1 MAALD
6 GERCILAGDIIDR
19 VLPFVDAGRGFDH
32 GAEDHGHPVGDA
44 AVEARVVVGPG
55 DDPADLVHPE
65 RVVGGAKPKPVPNSM
80 PLTAGMENAA
90 WASRL
95 STLSK

>member
-1 MAALD
+1 MLGVGLTTVRKTTGIPLEMPPLRPALWLVRVTTRPTSSIRNASLAA
-6 GERCILAGDIIDR
+6 EPRR
-19 VLPFVDAGRGFDH
+19 S
-32 GAEDHGHPVGDA
+32 
-44 AVEARVVVGPG
+44 
-55 DDPADLVHPE
+55 
-65 RVVGGAKPKPVPNSM
+65 AKPKPVPNSM